1 MEPTGSSVL
10 RVHQPGSWSL
20 CQLLADTLHVSVH
33 LNLVTR
39 GSFQNSCN
47 LVAYGTLCNRKLIG
61 MITLMHE
68 WDSQATFVALGLDHV
83 VANMYF
89 IPIAIWNSHPQITVS
104 FYIWK
109 SLIPTTLGNIVG
121 GGLFVGA
128 AYWYL
133 FLTGSGSVDIDFN
146 LGSLN
151 TAMEA
156 GGPLGRGHSR
166 SQAMPNGQ
174 HGSEGEVI
182 EGKVIDDVAAHVD
195 SNASESLP
203 HSGSYMASGIGKEL
217 SPGIYA
223 NSASHRQAIDEEKNA
238 GR

>member
-1 MEPTGSSVL
+1 
-10 RVHQPGSWSL
+10 
-20 CQLLADTLHVSVH
+20 
-33 LNLVTR
+33 
-39 GSFQNSCN
+39 
-47 LVAYGTLCNRKLIG
+47 
-61 MITLMHE
+61 
-68 WDSQATFVALGLDHV
+68 
-83 VANMYF
+83 MYF
-89 IPIAIWNSHPQITVS
+89 IPIAIWNAHPQITVS

-121 GGLFVGA
+121 GGLFVGV

-151 TAMEA
+151 TALEA
-156 GGPLGRGHSR
+156 GGPLGRARTR

-174 HGSEGEVI
+174 HESEGEVL
-182 EGKVIDDVAAHVD
+182 EGKAIDDDAAHVARNG
-195 SNASESLP
+195 STSLP

-217 SPGIYA
+217 STDIYA
-223 NSASHRQAIDEEKNA
+223 NSAGQRQAIDEEKNT